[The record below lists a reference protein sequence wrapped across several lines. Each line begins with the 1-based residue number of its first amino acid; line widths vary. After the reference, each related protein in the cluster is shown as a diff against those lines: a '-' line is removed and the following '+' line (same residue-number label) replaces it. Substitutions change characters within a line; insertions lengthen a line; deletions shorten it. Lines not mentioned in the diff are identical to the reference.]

1 MTAGDLG
8 FPRFR
13 AVAEHAVL
21 VEFAEAASDEA
32 YTRVIQLDG
41 VLAATGFAAFIES
54 VPAFV
59 SLLVEFDPIVTD
71 HRFVEQALRSMLN
84 TAALSRAMPATREV
98 LVCYDPELSPDLAEV
113 EDATGLSVEGV
124 VSAHLA
130 GDYRVFMYG
139 FAPGY
144 VA

>member
-1 MTAGDLG
+1 MARHIRICAGSSWLNGDAISAVVNVTAGDRG

-21 VEFAEAASDEA
+21 VEA
-32 YTRVIQLDG
+32 
-41 VLAATGFAAFIES
+41 
-54 VPAFV
+54 
-59 SLLVEFDPIVTD
+59 DPIVTD
-71 HRFVEQALRSMLN
+71 HRFVEQAWRSLLN

-113 EDATGLSVEGV
+113 DDATGLSVEGV
-124 VSAHLA
+124 VSADLA
-130 GDYRVFMYG
+130 DDYRVFMYG